1 MSKTST
7 DDVYVGV
14 VAPYDFALDREIW
27 RWASKRTN
35 LLITR
40 TPQLGLP
47 STVEMAEHISNDDT
61 VRHATQQVLT
71 TDPAAV
77 LYLCTS
83 GSFVNGP
90 AGERRLR
97 EVMCEAGAPVA
108 VTTAG
113 ALVDACTALDVR
125 RIAIATPYIESVT
138 DKLRFF
144 LDRSGTRV
152 TSSVGLGRAERIWQ
166 LTEDDVR
173 ELVLAADHPEADAVF
188 VSCTNLRTYSIIGQ
202 LEADLGKPVLTANQV
217 SIWAAMRAAGCRQ
230 PDIKQ
235 RLFLDTWQPK
245 RGQASQSAVVP
256 LES

>member
-1 MSKTST
+1 MTKPNN
-7 DDVYVGV
+7 DDVHVGV
-14 VAPYDFALDREIW
+14 IVPYDFALDREIW
-27 RWASKRTN
+27 RWASKRTT
-35 LLITR
+35 LLVTR

-61 VRHATQQVLT
+61 VWHATQQVLT
-71 TDPAAV
+71 TNPAAV

-90 AGERRLR
+90 HGERRLR
-97 EVMCEAGAPVA
+97 EVMCDAGAPVA

-113 ALVDACTALDVR
+113 GLVDACAALDVHT
-125 RIAIATPYIESVT
+125 IAVATPYIESVT

-144 LDRSGTRV
+144 LNRSGVTV
-152 TSSVGLGRAERIWQ
+152 TSSLGLGRAERIWQ

-173 ELVLAADHPEADAVF
+173 ELVLAADHPDADAVF
-188 VSCTNLRTYSIIGQ
+188 VSCTNLRTYSIIRQ

-217 SIWAAMRAAGCRQ
+217 SIWATMRAAGIRQ

-235 RLFLDTWQPK
+235 RLFLDT
-245 RGQASQSAVVP
+245 
-256 LES
+256 